1 VKGKTRRV
9 YRILVLIPLGKQVPG
24 SPWRRWKDK
33 IKMAVAEIGC
43 EDRR

>member
-1 VKGKTRRV
+1 VKAKTRRV
-9 YRILVLIPLGKQVPG
+9 YTILVLIPRGKLVPDI
-24 SPWRRWKDK
+24 PWRRWKDK